1 MAGDFTFG
9 IEEEYFLVDARTK
22 RAVRSMPET
31 FFKAAKAATDVVDR
45 VRNADID
52 AVGRA
57 IVVENKW
64 RAQRYGV
71 HGTFI
76 AAPLIAEEGALPVA
90 ECLKRVI
97 AESARDAEALGCT
110 DDVERCAVVAAEGTS
125 ADAQLAIFEAHKRPP
140 REEALRAVLDWIA
153 AATLQ

>member
-1 MAGDFTFG
+1 M
-9 IEEEYFLVDARTK
+9 
-22 RAVRSMPET
+22 
-31 FFKAAKAATDVVDR
+31 
-45 VRNADID
+45 
-52 AVGRA
+52 
-57 IVVENKW
+57 

-76 AAPLIAEEGALPVA
+76 TAPLIAEEGALPVA

-110 DDVERCAVVAAEGTS
+110 DDVQRCAVIAAEGTS
-125 ADAQLAIFEAHKRPP
+125 ADAQLAIFEAHNKGAP